1 MSLQTQ
7 PSGDAGER
15 TGNGPPRFDLT
26 ANAFAILGA
35 TPRTPAAELQEL
47 AARAATPAAAAA
59 ARLVAVPRSRLG
71 AEVSFLPGAADA
83 APALLAA
90 LARGE
95 HPVTVWLP
103 PAVQANVLAHLCA
116 AGRATAAD
124 RSALVAVQP
133 APGDPALADAINADR
148 AVAGVPP
155 LQPAALRIEQD
166 GLADLHAAAIVA
178 SCLAG
183 PDAAAE
189 LASLVRTAAPGP
201 SAVLMRRAA
210 AAWARGSA
218 AGLMALHDDVE
229 ALRGQLRERSDTGLV
244 DEFSRA
250 VRSWAALDAPQR
262 AADARAGLDH
272 EPALR
277 ALSPWRAAAAALAA
291 DGRPDLGLRL
301 AQTLAEVFGDLPGE
315 AAALQAEVR
324 FITGQVDDQALEQ
337 HLMPLRALAD
347 RLGAAPDRLQADL
360 AKRPFGPGARDA
372 AGELWSLFNAA
383 VQASAVSEAPWTI
396 LRALAQRIGGPWRRS
411 GAASAVV
418 LQRGLIERAGMA
430 GRTALMAVLAAEQ
443 RGLVEGALTHDYE
456 TRMQSMKGFWGG
468 GLIQR
473 RAALAAL
480 RRLLPAVADPVRRAG
495 LAEQERMLAKGSR
508 GNWLAAVGLVSAV
521 VALVRV
527 AVLDGDYARNAPYRQ
542 PVQRGVP
549 APAPAAPPIR
559 TDGIVADEPPM
570 AKLPVPLP
578 PSAKFPDEQPAPAPV
593 PRPAFPVRLPRE
605 VQPLPRGG
613 ALTLAEATWC
623 AFNGTRLDAA
633 DAAATPQ
640 QLPGVQTLRVT
651 WNTLCKGARPTPR
664 ATSASAA
671 TAAANE
677 ARLPAE
683 GRAMLLGAP

>member
-1 MSLQTQ
+1 MSLLPQ
-7 PSGDAGER
+7 SSRGAGER
-15 TGNGPPRFDLT
+15 PGNGAPKFDLT

-35 TPRTPAAELQEL
+35 TPRTSNAELQEL

-59 ARLVAVPRSRLG
+59 ARLVAMPRSRLG

-133 APGDPALADAINADR
+133 APGDPALADAINGDR

-155 LQPAALRIEQD
+155 LQPAALRLEQD

-201 SAVLMRRAA
+201 PTILMRRAA

-218 AGLMALHDDVE
+218 ADLAALHDGAE
-229 ALRGQLRERSDTGLV
+229 ALSDQIRDSSDGGLV
-244 DEFSRA
+244 DGFSRA

-277 ALSPWRAAAAALAA
+277 VLSPWRAVAADLAA

-301 AQTLAEVFGDLPGE
+301 AQTLAEVFSDLPGE
-315 AAALQAEVR
+315 AEALQAEVR
-324 FITGQVDDQALEQ
+324 VIAGQMDDQALEQ
-337 HLMPLRALAD
+337 HLAPLRALAD
-347 RLGAAPDRLQADL
+347 RLGAAPDTLEADL
-360 AKRPFGPGARDA
+360 AKRPFGPGARGA
-372 AGELWSLFNAA
+372 AGKLWSLFDAA
-383 VQASAVSEAPWTI
+383 VRAGAVPDAPWTI

-411 GAASAVV
+411 GAASAVI
-418 LQRGLIERAGMA
+418 LQRGLIERAGTA
-430 GRTALMAVLAAEQ
+430 GRTDLMGVLAAEQ
-443 RGLVEGALTHDYE
+443 RGLVESALTHDYE
-456 TRMQSMKGFWGG
+456 VRMRSMKGFWGG

-508 GNWLAAVGLVSAV
+508 GNWLAAIGLVSVV

-542 PVQRGVP
+542 PAQRSVP
-549 APAPAAPPIR
+549 VPAPAAPPIR

-578 PSAKFPDEQPAPAPV
+578 PSAKFPDEQPASAS
-593 PRPAFPVRLPRE
+593 RPAFPARLPRE
-605 VQPLPRGG
+605 VQPLPKGG

-623 AFNGTRLDAA
+623 AFNGLRLDAA
-633 DAAATPQ
+633 EAAAAPQ

-664 ATSASAA
+664 ATFASAA
-671 TAAANE
+671 AAAANE